1 MLEIINSVLTLV
13 LLLLMLG
20 LAISMIVERISETRY
35 KKQFH
40 KNVLN
45 ELSEAIK
52 DLEREEK

>member
-20 LAISMIVERISETRY
+20 LAISMILERISETRY